1 MKRTIP
7 LAALMLVALFVVP
20 PSVAAQGY
28 TVTVNGLLG
37 LGGSIDKT
45 GPGFGNLNWQLG
57 FSNALDKR
65 THFGIRVGGLE
76 FGSSDQLGDLTNPDL
91 KYITLA
97 GEYRERAAAGSG
109 RFMESGVFLGLGY
122 YQLNGDS
129 FEDGRSVS
137 QKSLGLTVGV
147 TGDLPLNRKRNL
159 ALRIEVQ
166 GHWADLEAASL
177 FAMAQ
182 VGISYRF

>member
-1 MKRTIP
+1 LNRIIP
-7 LAALMLVALFVVP
+7 VAALFLVASFVIP
-20 PSVAAQGY
+20 HSVAAQDY
-28 TVTVNGLLG
+28 TFSVNGLLG
-37 LGGSIDKT
+37 FGGSIDET

-57 FSNALDKR
+57 FSNAIEKR

-91 KYITLA
+91 KYVTLA
-97 GEYRERAAAGSG
+97 GEYRERSASGSS

-122 YQLNGDS
+122 FQLNGDS
-129 FEDGRSVS
+129 VEDGRSES

-147 TGDLPLNRKRNL
+147 TGDLPLNRRRNL

-166 GHWADLEAASL
+166 GHWTDLDAASL

-182 VGISYRF
+182 AGIAYRF